1 MCLNELQCLQWLL
14 VVVFEQSSVKNL
26 SIWLAI
32 FFHFEMGLVV
42 FEMGLVLKWLG
53 VASAV
58 VLKCFQWLILVF
70 LNDKVLKFENLAYFC
85 WCFKWDC

>member
-1 MCLNELQCLQWLL
+1 MCLNELQCLQWL
-14 VVVFEQSSVKNL
+14 VVAVFEQSSVKIL

-53 VASAV
+53 VAGVEMFSM
-58 VLKCFQWLILVF
+58 
-70 LNDKVLKFENLAYFC
+70 AYFGV
-85 WCFKWDC
+85 FE